1 MSGEETLT
9 YSGQGEMTVKEVKVK
24 IGSLLS
30 QGKVSDGHQK
40 YFSEFIQ
47 IFYLD
52 VSGGSALH
60 HARPGHRH
68 EAQVCQHG
76 QGELTFY

>member
-30 QGKVSDGHQK
+30 QGKVSGGQQK
-40 YFSEFIQ
+40 YFSELQ
-47 IFYLD
+47 IFL
-52 VSGGSALH
+52 SQC
-60 HARPGHRH
+60 ARWRYSTPCPTR
-68 EAQVCQHG
+68 
-76 QGELTFY
+76 TPS

>member
-30 QGKVSDGHQK
+30 QGKVSGGH
-40 YFSEFIQ
+40 
-47 IFYLD
+47 
-52 VSGGSALH
+52 
-60 HARPGHRH
+60 
-68 EAQVCQHG
+68 
-76 QGELTFY
+76 

>member
-30 QGKVSDGHQK
+30 QGKVSGHRN
-40 YFSEFIQ
+40 YFSELQ
-47 IFYLD
+47 IFL
-52 VSGGSALH
+52 SQC
-60 HARPGHRH
+60 ARWRYSTPCPTR
-68 EAQVCQHG
+68 
-76 QGELTFY
+76 TPS